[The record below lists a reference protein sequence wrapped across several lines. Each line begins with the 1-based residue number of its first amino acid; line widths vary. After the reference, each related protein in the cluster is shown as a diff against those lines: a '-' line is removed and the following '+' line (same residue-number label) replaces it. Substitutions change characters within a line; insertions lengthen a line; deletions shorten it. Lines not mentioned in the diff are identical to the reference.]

1 MHAGPRV
8 GAHRPPVVFE
18 MRSDVLDQLFG
29 TYLRQPVK
37 VSWQGAPADLLRG
50 TFQHAQVEL
59 GGIATAW
66 LPLEG
71 VVLSAAHVTLEPG
84 MPARIAVEEPR
95 LTALVG
101 QRDIEDW
108 LTATQLPFELSLTE
122 RGIVART
129 RLAGLNIGEVEA
141 YLEVLR
147 GWFVLQP
154 RRASLLGIPNY
165 AARMFRTYLP
175 LPRIAEGARLVKI
188 GHESG
193 RIRLAFAVEGFEE
206 DLTPGLLGR
215 LRARVMP

>member
-1 MHAGPRV
+1 
-8 GAHRPPVVFE
+8 